1 MINILEV
8 LDLKKYFQ
16 ITEGLFKKSKNFV
29 KAVDGVSFSIAKGE
43 TLGLVGESGCGKS
56 TVGRC
61 ILKLIELTSGKIL
74 FNGKDIVN
82 TTKKE
87 LLSLRKKIQ
96 IIFQDPYSSLNPA
109 ITIGGM
115 IKEILK
121 FHKIAEGAQADKRIY
136 ELLEIV
142 GLKKYHSKKY
152 PHEFSGGQRQRIVIA
167 KALSVEPEFIV
178 CDEPVSA
185 LDVSIQSQILNL
197 LSDLQREFNLTYLF
211 ISHDLS
217 VVEHISD
224 RVCVMYLGKIV
235 EEIQP
240 ENIFNSSRHPYTQA
254 LISAVPVPDPI
265 NKSKRIILTEDI
277 PSPSEIPTGCSFHP
291 RCPKAFSDCSK
302 ISPVLSGSPGSK
314 VRCLLYPESY
324 PT

>member
-1 MINILEV
+1 MNILE
-8 LDLKKYFQ
+8 LKNLKKYFPVN
-16 ITEGLFKKSKNFV
+16 EGLFSKSKSFV
-29 KAVDGVSFSIAKGE
+29 HAVDDVSFSIKKGE

-61 ILKLIELTSGKIL
+61 ILRLIEPTTGKII
-74 FNGKDIVN
+74 FNGKNIPELS
-82 TTKKE
+82 KKE
-87 LLSLRKKIQ
+87 LTAFRKKIQ

-115 IKEILK
+115 LKEILK
-121 FHKIAEGAQADKRIY
+121 FHKIAEGSQADKRIY

-167 KALSVEPEFIV
+167 KALSLEPEFIV

-197 LSDLQREFNLTYLF
+197 LSDLQKEFNLTYLF

-224 RVCVMYLGKIV
+224 RVCIMYLGKIV
-235 EEIQP
+235 EEIKSK
-240 ENIFNSSRHPYTQA
+240 EIFTSCRHPYTKA
-254 LISAVPVPDPI
+254 LISAVPVPDPM
-265 NKSKRIILTEDI
+265 NKSVKIILKGDI
-277 PSPSEIPTGCSFHP
+277 PSPSNIPTGCSFHP
-291 RCPKAFSDCSK
+291 RCPEAFTDCKS
-302 ISPVLSGSPGSK
+302 ITPVLSNSLSNK
-314 VRCLLYPESY
+314 VSCLLYPESY
-324 PT
+324 PGG